1 MYPSCSNLIS
11 TFEEKSERIINLLDD
26 KIKDT
31 SSRQLFESLKD
42 STADIS
48 LSMTVFFFSYSFI
61 FIKNVELIGSG
72 YRIII

>member
-11 TFEEKSERIINLLDD
+11 TFEEKWGKIINLLED

-31 SSRQLFESLKD
+31 LSQQLFESLND
-42 STADIS
+42 STADLS
-48 LSMTVFFFSYSFI
+48 LSMNSFI

>member
-11 TFEEKSERIINLLDD
+11 TFEEKSGKIINLLDD

-31 SSRQLFESLKD
+31 SSRRLFESLND

-48 LSMTVFFFSYSFI
+48 LSMNSFI
-61 FIKNVELIGSG
+61 FIQDVELIGSG